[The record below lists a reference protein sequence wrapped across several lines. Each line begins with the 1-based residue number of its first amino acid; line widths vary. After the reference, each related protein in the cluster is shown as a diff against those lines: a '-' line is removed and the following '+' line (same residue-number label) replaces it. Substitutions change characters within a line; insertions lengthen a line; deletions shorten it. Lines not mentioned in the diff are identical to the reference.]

1 MRLHLQ
7 SIFCFSPIDYDTYQM
22 EPEITIKQE
31 PGMEENGVDDYFVDN
46 FIEYDDDDD
55 PDYQE
60 DIKPIK
66 PQRKYNKKPK
76 IKKEQG
82 VPFNHDGIH
91 EEKDF
96 DANED
101 GSILPLNS
109 TPKIETPKTKCF
121 MCGYCEVTFLNAH
134 ELKDHVVETHGKNK
148 NKCQYCEKVFN
159 FSKPSALRTHL
170 KVFHG
175 KFQSSKCGFC
185 ETTFSRL
192 RDLKSHVREIHG
204 TPKNKCSY
212 CEKCFSVDRPN
223 DLKRHVQGKTSCFR
237 NKTIMLDEIFC
248 IKFKLVL
255 NYDIRWAVE

>member
-1 MRLHLQ
+1 
-7 SIFCFSPIDYDTYQM
+7 M

-248 IKFKLVL
+248 INFKLAQ